1 MTQAVADTELEFEDE
16 MRVGTRTALS
26 RKWTPLGV
34 RPLGTQQI
42 GYEYLYLYVALKP
55 YTGEL
60 FALFLPRL
68 DKECCG
74 IFAAARSKCLGKK
87 TLWFVDGA
95 SAHRLEAE
103 NQVLELHKI
112 PPYAPELNPVERF
125 FEELRRQ
132 LKFRIF
138 DSLDDAEKYVSEV
151 LEEFYNDAERVK
163 RLTLFPYITSA
174 RSNLN

>member
-1 MTQAVADTELEFEDE
+1 MTQGVADPELEFEDE
-16 MRVGTRTALS
+16 MRVGTRTALG
-26 RKWTPLGV
+26 RKWTPMGV
-34 RPLGTQQI
+34 RPLGTQRI

-60 FALFLPRL
+60 FTMFLPRL
-68 DKECCG
+68 DKEC
-74 IFAAARSKCLGKK
+74 FALFAGARSTGLDKK
-87 TLWFVDGA
+87 THWFLDGA
-95 SAHRLEAE
+95 SAHRLGAE
-103 NQVLELHKI
+103 NQVLELHKL

-132 LKFRIF
+132 MKFRIF
-138 DSLDDAEKYVSEV
+138 DSLEDAEKCVSEI

-163 RLTLFPYITSA
+163 SLTLFPYITYA